1 MKRAVFIHD
10 HVFSID
16 SNGAYYSEGKI
27 TDAVLQRYL
36 SCVDRVVVIARA
48 KIRLDSD
55 VGRLSAINLT
65 SVQFL
70 PVAGTKFQSVFS
82 RFLVG
87 NAILFFKQIKQADM
101 VILRL
106 PSFLGLFGFLFALLM
121 RKKYFVELVGHPRDA
136 LVAAVGSGFFR
147 SGFAR
152 LMSALNRFAVGLAS
166 GVIYVTRSALQAD
179 YPTRGFSQ
187 YASNVELAIEPL
199 DLLESRYEIG
209 SDVPVIGL
217 IGSFNNSYKGID
229 TAIKAVAHLKSC
241 GKSCRLRVLG
251 SGNRLPYESLAAE
264 LGVCDSVFFDGVK
277 SGGKEVYAWLD
288 SLDVYIQPSR
298 TEGLPRSL
306 IEAMSRGL
314 PCVASDAG
322 GMPELLSSDWIF
334 SVNDYV
340 GLSKILMRL
349 FESLELRAGA
359 GRHNHVEAKDYDQS
373 VLAEKR
379 REFWA
384 RAASEVFGS

>member
-1 MKRAVFIHD
+1 MEF
-10 HVFSID
+10 
-16 SNGAYYSEGKI
+16 
-27 TDAVLQRYL
+27 
-36 SCVDRVVVIARA
+36 
-48 KIRLDSD
+48 
-55 VGRLSAINLT
+55 
-65 SVQFL
+65 
-70 PVAGTKFQSVFS
+70 
-82 RFLVG
+82 
-87 NAILFFKQIKQADM
+87 
-101 VILRL
+101 
-106 PSFLGLFGFLFALLM
+106 
-121 RKKYFVELVGHPRDA
+121 VGHPRDA
-136 LVAAVGSGFFR
+136 LVAAFGSGFFR

-187 YASNVELAIEPL
+187 YASNVELAIEPP

-217 IGSFNNSYKGID
+217 IGSFNNPYKGID
-229 TAIKAVAHLKSC
+229 TAIRAVAHLKSC
-241 GKSCRLRVLG
+241 GKGCQLRVLG

-264 LGVCDSVFFDGVK
+264 LGVGDSVFFDGVK
-277 SGGKEVYAWLD
+277 SGGKDVYAWLD
-288 SLDVYIQPSR
+288 SLDAYIQPSR

-322 GMPELLSSDWIF
+322 GIPELLPSDWIF

-340 GLSKILMRL
+340 ELSKKLMRL
-349 FESLELRAGA
+349 FESLELRAGT
-359 GRHNHVEAKDYDQS
+359 GRHNYFEAKEYDQS

-384 RAASEVFGS
+384 RAAIEVFGS